1 MAPLP
6 EQSLEHR
13 VRSIVAEHRGDR
25 GALLPVLHTVKE
37 ELGYVDPAVI
47 PVLAT
52 ELNLSRADVYG
63 VVTFYEDFRQT
74 APGRRTVRICRAEA
88 CQAVGAVT
96 VADRARERL
105 GISFGETTPDGEV
118 TLEQVFCFGNCATGP
133 AVEIDGRLYGRV
145 GPERLDALLEVDA

>member
-1 MAPLP
+1 MAPLS
-6 EQSLEHR
+6 EQSLERR

-25 GALLPVLHTVKE
+25 GALLPILHAVRE

-63 VVTFYEDFRQT
+63 VVTFYEDFRQSP
-74 APGRRTVRICRAEA
+74 PGRRTVRICRAEA
-88 CQAVGAVT
+88 CQAVGGVP

-105 GISFGETTPDGEV
+105 GISFGETTPDGAV

-133 AVEIDGRLYGRV
+133 AIEVDGRLYGRV